1 MSNGVITQKLT
12 EVMSESSPVV
22 ANNERKAAKAVT
34 PSAGVDRKLVQKV
47 KAEVEQQ
54 ERQLARAIVT
64 ALATCSLIVAWM
76 LMARTGAQ
84 EPPFVR
90 TQPAP
95 VVQVVAQPVAQP
107 EIIPTVYVATQSAP
121 VPTVIPE
128 PVRQRRRPARP

>member
-12 EVMSESSPVV
+12 EASSDMSSVG
-22 ANNERKAAKAVT
+22 ANNERKIAKPVVAAPA
-34 PSAGVDRKLVQKV
+34 VDRKFVQKV
-47 KAEVEQQ
+47 KAEAEQQ

-76 LMARTGAQ
+76 LMAQTGAQ

-95 VVQVVAQPVAQP
+95 VVQVVARPVIQP
-107 EIIPTVYVATQSAP
+107 EIIPTVYVATQP
-121 VPTVIPE
+121 VPAPTLVPE
-128 PVRQRRRPARP
+128 QDRQRRRPARP

>member
-12 EVMSESSPVV
+12 EVTPDIASAGVPS
-22 ANNERKAAKAVT
+22 ERKAPKPATVA
-34 PSAGVDRKLVQKV
+34 PAVDRKLVQKV

-64 ALATCSLIVAWM
+64 ALATCSVIVAWM

-90 TQPAP
+90 AQPAP
-95 VVQVVAQPVAQP
+95 IVQVVAQAPPQP
-107 EIIPTVYVATQSAP
+107 EIIPTVYVATRSVP
-121 VPTVIPE
+121 VPTLVPE

>member
-1 MSNGVITQKLT
+1 MSNGVITQKLN
-12 EVMSESSPVV
+12 EVSIDMSSASASNDRKVAKPV
-22 ANNERKAAKAVT
+22 AAG
-34 PSAGVDRKLVQKV
+34 AGVDRKFVQKV
-47 KAEVEQQ
+47 KTEVEQQ

-90 TQPAP
+90 AQPAP